1 MSSKVLDTPVN
12 DDTAVIGQVRAGDA
26 NAFGIL
32 VRKYQDRL
40 FHCLAHL
47 AGNVHEAEDL
57 VQEAFVQAF
66 LKIRSFQGQSS
77 FFTWLYRIA
86 FNLSVTQLRRKRT
99 QVSLDGPPDSP
110 GIDPEDPGEAVTDK
124 LTRDERAAQ
133 VQAALATLS
142 PDYRAILVLREMED
156 CDYETIAEILD
167 LPMGTVRSRLFR
179 ARMELRE
186 RLQPMLQ
193 EMP

>member
-1 MSSKVLDTPVN
+1 MN
-12 DDTAVIGQVRAGDA
+12 DDAAVIGQVRAGDH

-32 VRKYQDRL
+32 VRKYQERL
-40 FHCLAHL
+40 FHCLANL

-57 VQEAFVQAF
+57 AQEAFVQAF
-66 LKIRSFQGQSS
+66 LKIRTFQGQSS

-86 FNLSVTQLRRKRT
+86 FNLTVTRLRRKRPHT
-99 QVSLDGPPDSP
+99 SLGNPHDSRGVAP
-110 GIDPEDPGEAVTDK
+110 VDSGEAAMEK
-124 LTRDERAAQ
+124 LTRDERGAQ
-133 VQAALATLS
+133 VRAALATLP
-142 PDYRAILVLREMED
+142 PDYRAVLVLREMED

-167 LPMGTVRSRLFR
+167 LPLGTVRSRLFR

-186 RLQPMLQ
+186 RLQPLLQ